1 MISQPAAGV
10 SADVERQLEDARKRI
25 RELESNERAHRRVS
39 GVLARLAALADHNP
53 SALVEIDYAG
63 VVTYR
68 NDAARDMFPTLQP
81 LGARHPLLDGAL
93 EIAERMK
100 ADGAESVTREA
111 RVGDRVFNQ
120 KVVISPD
127 APRISVYSDDVTQA
141 AAAYRALEAA
151 TSEAE
156 LLAGEN
162 ALLAEVGRIF
172 SSSLDID
179 DVYERF
185 AAETRRLIPFD
196 RIAISMYD
204 AASRSF
210 TNDYVLGVPAPGRE
224 RGSAFP
230 MDGSMVGHCIEK
242 RDATIFQGDVDALR
256 RRFPNTVRSGLKSVI
271 AAPIIFKD
279 DVLGVLNLRSLAPEA
294 YNAHHLDLMRKVT
307 AQIAPAV
314 VNARLYAQH
323 TAAEAEAE
331 RLAAQNAALAAI
343 GRVISASLEIE
354 EVYAGFAAQARSLVP
369 FDRIS
374 VNLIHEGSDE
384 FHTAYSIGAR
394 VKGRR
399 AGDSTPL
406 AGTFTEQIYRQRRAA
421 FFHSESRE
429 ETLGKYPGLGAE
441 YETGL
446 RSFLSAPLIY
456 KDVVIGTLNFRSLS
470 RAAYSPRDVEVAE
483 QIGAQVAG
491 ALANSLLHAETI
503 DADRAL
509 KRQAEELTR
518 SNVELEQFAYI
529 ASHDLQEPLR
539 VIAGYVHLIEERY
552 VESLDQ
558 DAREFIGF
566 VVDATQR
573 MRVLIRGLLDYSR
586 VESHGQ
592 RFQLTDCNDS
602 LADAMSDLSV
612 YIDETKAA
620 VTSDRLPTVMGDSV
634 QISHILEN
642 LIANAIK
649 FRKDDVPP
657 VIHISSF
664 LDEEE
669 DAWRFSVTD
678 NGVGIR
684 PRYQD
689 RIFGMFKRAHRRSK
703 YPGAGIG
710 LALCAKIVDRHG
722 GHIWVESEVDK
733 GSTFHF
739 TIPTAEEAIE

>member
-1 MISQPAAGV
+1 MTIKTESEV
-10 SADVERQLEDARKRI
+10 SVERQLEDARERI
-25 RELESNERAHRRVS
+25 REMESSERSHRRVS
-39 GVLARLAALADHNP
+39 GVLARLAALADHSP
-53 SALVEIDYAG
+53 SALAEVERHGA
-63 VVTYR
+63 VTYL
-68 NDAARDMFPTLQP
+68 NNAARDMFPTLSA
-81 LGARHPLLDGAL
+81 LGFRHPLLSG
-93 EIAERMK
+93 
-100 ADGAESVTREA
+100 TREIVEKMERDGERSA
-111 RVGDRVFNQ
+111 TREVRVGDRVFSQ
-120 KVVISPD
+120 KVVIDPD
-127 APRISVYSDDVTQA
+127 APQISIYSDDVTQA
-141 AAAYRALEAA
+141 VSAYGALEVA
-151 TSEAE
+151 TSEAR
-156 LLAGEN
+156 LLADEN

-179 DVYERF
+179 DVYESF
-185 AAETRRLIPFD
+185 AAAVRRLIPFD
-196 RIAISMYD
+196 RVAISMYNPE
-204 AASRSF
+204 SRTF

-224 RGSAFP
+224 RGSVIP
-230 MDGSMVGHCIEK
+230 MEGSMVGYCIER
-242 RDATIFQGDVDALR
+242 RDALIFQGDVAALHD
-256 RRFPNTVRSGLKSVI
+256 RFPNTVRSGLKSVVL
-271 AAPIIFKD
+271 APIIFKD
-279 DVLGVLNLRSLAPEA
+279 EVLGVLNLRSLEDEA
-294 YNAHHLDLMRKVT
+294 YNEHHRDLIQKVA
-307 AQIAPAV
+307 AQIAPPI

-343 GRVISASLEIE
+343 GRVVSSSLEIE
-354 EVYAGFAAQARSLVP
+354 DVYAGFAAQARSLVP

-384 FHTAYSIGAR
+384 FHTAYAIGSR

-406 AGTFTEQIYRQRRAA
+406 AGTFTEQVCRQRRAA
-421 FFHSESRE
+421 FFHSESRD
-429 ETLGKYPGLGAE
+429 ETLGKYPGLVPE

-446 RSFLSAPLIY
+446 RSFLSAPLVY
-456 KDVVIGTLNFRSLS
+456 KDAVIGTLNFRSLDYNS
-470 RAAYSPRDVEVAE
+470 YSPQHIEMAE
-483 QIGAQVAG
+483 LIAAQVAG
-491 ALANSLLHAETI
+491 AIANSLLHAETI

-539 VIAGYVHLIEERY
+539 VISGYVHLIEERY
-552 VESLDQ
+552 TANLDQ
-558 DAREFIGF
+558 DALEFIGF
-566 VVDATQR
+566 VTDATQR

-592 RFQLTDCNDS
+592 RFSLTDCNDS
-602 LADAMSDLSV
+602 LADALSDLSV
-612 YIDETKAA
+612 YIGETSAA
-620 VTSDRLPTVMGDSV
+620 VTSDPLPTVMGDSV
-634 QISHILEN
+634 QISHVLEN

-657 VIHISSF
+657 VIHIASS
-664 LDEEE
+664 LNEE
-669 DAWRFSVTD
+669 DDSWHFSVTD

-710 LALCAKIVDRHG
+710 LALCAKIVGRHG

>member
-1 MISQPAAGV
+1 MTIKTESEV
-10 SADVERQLEDARKRI
+10 SVERQLEDALERI
-25 RELESNERAHRRVS
+25 REMESSERSHRRVS
-39 GVLARLAALADHNP
+39 GVLARLAALADHSP
-53 SALVEIDYAG
+53 SALAEVERHGA
-63 VVTYR
+63 VTYL
-68 NDAARDMFPTLQP
+68 NNAARDMFPTLSA
-81 LGARHPLLDGAL
+81 LGFRHPLLSGAREIVEKMERDG
-93 EIAERMK
+93 ERS
-100 ADGAESVTREA
+100 ATREV
-111 RVGDRVFNQ
+111 RVGDRVFSQ
-120 KVVISPD
+120 KVVIDPD
-127 APRISVYSDDVTQA
+127 APQISIYSDDVTQA
-141 AAAYRALEAA
+141 VSAYGALEVA
-151 TSEAE
+151 TSEAR
-156 LLAGEN
+156 LLADEN

-179 DVYERF
+179 DVYESF
-185 AAETRRLIPFD
+185 AAAVRRLIPFD
-196 RIAISMYD
+196 RVAISMYNPE
-204 AASRSF
+204 SRTF

-224 RGSAFP
+224 RGSVIP
-230 MDGSMVGHCIEK
+230 MDGSMVGYCIER
-242 RDATIFQGDVDALR
+242 RDALIFQGDVAALHD
-256 RRFPNTVRSGLKSVI
+256 RFPNTVRSGLKSVVL
-271 AAPIIFKD
+271 APIIFKD
-279 DVLGVLNLRSLAPEA
+279 EVLGVLNLRSLEDEA
-294 YNAHHLDLMRKVT
+294 YNEHHRDLIQKVA
-307 AQIAPAV
+307 AQIAPPI

-343 GRVISASLEIE
+343 GRVVSSSLEIE
-354 EVYAGFAAQARSLVP
+354 DVYAGFAAQARDLVP

-374 VNLIHEGSDE
+374 VNLIHEGADE
-384 FHTAYSIGAR
+384 FHTAYAIGSR

-406 AGTFTEQIYRQRRAA
+406 AGTFTEQVCRQRRAA
-421 FFHSESRE
+421 FFHSESRD
-429 ETLGKYPGLGAE
+429 ETLGKYPGLVPE

-446 RSFLSAPLIY
+446 RSFLSAPLVY
-456 KDVVIGTLNFRSLS
+456 KDAVIGTLNFRSLDYNS
-470 RAAYSPRDVEVAE
+470 YSPQHIEMAE
-483 QIGAQVAG
+483 LIAAQVAG
-491 ALANSLLHAETI
+491 AIANSLLHAETI

-509 KRQAEELTR
+509 KRQADELTR

-552 VESLDQ
+552 TANLDQ
-558 DAREFIGF
+558 DALEFIGF
-566 VVDATQR
+566 VTDATQR

-592 RFQLTDCNDS
+592 RFSLTDCNRS
-602 LADAMSDLSV
+602 LADALSDLSV
-612 YIDETKAA
+612 YIGETNAA
-620 VTSDRLPTVMGDSV
+620 VTSDPLPTVMGDSV

-657 VIHISSF
+657 VVHITSS
-664 LDEEE
+664 LNEE
-669 DAWRFSVTD
+669 DDSWHFSVTD

-710 LALCAKIVDRHG
+710 LALCAKIVGRHG

>member
-1 MISQPAAGV
+1 MISQPAAEA
-10 SADVERQLEDARKRI
+10 SAERQLADARERI
-25 RELESNERAHRRVS
+25 AELESNERAHRRVS

-53 SALVEIDYAG
+53 SALVEIDYGG

-68 NDAARDMFPTLQP
+68 NDAARDMFPTLQA

-93 EIAERMK
+93 EAAERMK

-120 KVVISPD
+120 KVVITPD
-127 APRISVYSDDVTQA
+127 EPRISVYSDDVTQA

-151 TSEAE
+151 TSEAK
-156 LLAGEN
+156 LLADEN

-179 DVYERF
+179 DVYESF
-185 AAETRRLIPFD
+185 AAEVRRLIPFD
-196 RIAISMYD
+196 RIAISMYN
-204 AASRSF
+204 AASRTF
-210 TNDYVLGVPAPGRE
+210 TNAYVLGVPAPGRE
-224 RGSAFP
+224 RGSVIP
-230 MDGSMVGHCIEK
+230 MDGSMVGHCIER
-242 RDATIFQGDVDALR
+242 RDALILQGEIAKLHVQ
-256 RRFPNTVRSGLKSVI
+256 FPNMVRSGLKSVI
-271 AAPIIFKD
+271 VAPIIFKD
-279 DVLGVLNLRSLAPEA
+279 EVLGVLNLRSLEPEA
-294 YNAHHLDLMRKVT
+294 YNAHHLDLMRKVS
-307 AQIAPAV
+307 AQIAPAI

-354 EVYAGFAAQARSLVP
+354 DVYAGFAAQARSLIP

-384 FHTAYSIGAR
+384 FHTAYSIGTR

-406 AGTFTEQIYRQRRAA
+406 AGTFTEQVHRQRRAA
-421 FFHSESRE
+421 FFHCESRE
-429 ETLGKYPGLGAE
+429 ETLGRFPGLVAE

-446 RSFLSAPLIY
+446 RSFLSAPLVY
-456 KDVVIGTLNFRSLS
+456 KDVVIGTLNFRSLA
-470 RAAYSPRDVEVAE
+470 RGAYSARDVEVAE
-483 QIGAQVAG
+483 MIGAQVAG

-539 VIAGYVHLIEERY
+539 VISGYVHLIEERY
-552 VESLDQ
+552 SDSLDQ

-566 VVDATQR
+566 VTDATQR
-573 MRVLIRGLLDYSR
+573 MRILIRGLLDYSR

-592 RFQLTDCNDS
+592 RFQLTDCGGA

-612 YIDETKAA
+612 YIGETDAT
-620 VTSDRLPTVMGDSV
+620 VEHGELPTVMGDSV
-634 QISHILEN
+634 QLSHVFEN

-657 VIHISSF
+657 VIKISSF

>member
-1 MISQPAAGV
+1 MTIKTESEV
-10 SADVERQLEDARKRI
+10 SVERQLEDALERI
-25 RELESNERAHRRVS
+25 REMESSERSHRRVS
-39 GVLARLAALADHNP
+39 GVLARLAALADHSP
-53 SALVEIDYAG
+53 SALAEVERHGA
-63 VVTYR
+63 VTYL
-68 NDAARDMFPTLQP
+68 NNAARDMFPTLSA
-81 LGARHPLLDGAL
+81 LGFRHPLLSGAREIVEKMERDGEQSA
-93 EIAERMK
+93 
-100 ADGAESVTREA
+100 TREV
-111 RVGDRVFNQ
+111 RVGDRVFSQ
-120 KVVISPD
+120 KVVIDPD
-127 APRISVYSDDVTQA
+127 APQISIYSDDVTQA
-141 AAAYRALEAA
+141 VSAYGALEVA
-151 TSEAE
+151 TSEAR
-156 LLAGEN
+156 LLADEN

-179 DVYERF
+179 DVYESF
-185 AAETRRLIPFD
+185 AAAVRRLIPFD
-196 RIAISMYD
+196 RVAISMYNPE
-204 AASRSF
+204 SRTF

-224 RGSAFP
+224 RGSVIP
-230 MDGSMVGHCIEK
+230 MDGSMVGYCIER
-242 RDATIFQGDVDALR
+242 RDALIFQGDVAALHD
-256 RRFPNTVRSGLKSVI
+256 RFPNTVRSGLKSVVL
-271 AAPIIFKD
+271 APIIFKD
-279 DVLGVLNLRSLAPEA
+279 EVLGVLNLRSLEADA
-294 YNAHHLDLMRKVT
+294 YNEHHRDLIQKVA
-307 AQIAPAV
+307 AQIAPPI
-314 VNARLYAQH
+314 VNSRLYAQH

-343 GRVISASLEIE
+343 GRVVSSSLEIE
-354 EVYAGFAAQARSLVP
+354 DVYAGFAAQARDLVP

-374 VNLIHEGSDE
+374 VNLIHEGADE
-384 FHTAYSIGAR
+384 FHTAYAIGTR
-394 VKGRR
+394 VRGRR

-406 AGTFTEQIYRQRRAA
+406 AGTFTEQVCRQRRAA
-421 FFHSESRE
+421 FFHSESRD
-429 ETLGKYPGLGAE
+429 ETLGKYPGLVPE

-446 RSFLSAPLIY
+446 RSFLSAPLVY
-456 KDVVIGTLNFRSLS
+456 KDAVIGTLNFRSLDYNT
-470 RAAYSPRDVEVAE
+470 YSPQHIEMAE
-483 QIGAQVAG
+483 LIAAQVAG
-491 ALANSLLHAETI
+491 AIANSLLHAETI

-509 KRQAEELTR
+509 KRQADELTR

-552 VESLDQ
+552 TANLDQ
-558 DAREFIGF
+558 DALEFIGF
-566 VVDATQR
+566 VTDATQR

-592 RFQLTDCNDS
+592 RFSLTDCNRS
-602 LADAMSDLSV
+602 LADALSDLSV
-612 YIDETKAA
+612 YIGETNAA
-620 VTSDRLPTVMGDSV
+620 VTSDPLPTVMGDSV

-657 VIHISSF
+657 VVHITSS
-664 LDEEE
+664 LNEE
-669 DAWRFSVTD
+669 DDSWHFSVTD

-710 LALCAKIVDRHG
+710 LALCAKIVGRHG

>member
-1 MISQPAAGV
+1 MTIKTESEV
-10 SADVERQLEDARKRI
+10 SVERQLEDALERI
-25 RELESNERAHRRVS
+25 REMESSERSHRRVS
-39 GVLARLAALADHNP
+39 GVLARLAALADHSP
-53 SALVEIDYAG
+53 SALAEVERHGA
-63 VVTYR
+63 VTYL
-68 NDAARDMFPTLQP
+68 NNAARDMFPTLSA
-81 LGARHPLLDGAL
+81 LGFRHPLLSGAR
-93 EIAERMK
+93 EIVEKMEREGERS
-100 ADGAESVTREA
+100 ATREV
-111 RVGDRVFNQ
+111 RVGDRVFSQ
-120 KVVISPD
+120 KVVIDPD
-127 APRISVYSDDVTQA
+127 APQISIYSDDVTQA
-141 AAAYRALEAA
+141 VSAYGALEVA
-151 TSEAE
+151 TSEAR
-156 LLAGEN
+156 LLADEN

-179 DVYERF
+179 DVYESF
-185 AAETRRLIPFD
+185 AAAVRRLIPFD
-196 RIAISMYD
+196 RVAISMYNPE
-204 AASRSF
+204 SRTF

-224 RGSAFP
+224 RGSVIP
-230 MDGSMVGHCIEK
+230 MDGSMVGYCIER
-242 RDATIFQGDVDALR
+242 RDALIFQGDVAALHD
-256 RRFPNTVRSGLKSVI
+256 RFPNTVRSGLKSVVL
-271 AAPIIFKD
+271 APIIFKD
-279 DVLGVLNLRSLAPEA
+279 EVLGVLNLRSLEDDA
-294 YNAHHLDLMRKVT
+294 YNEHHRDLIQKVA
-307 AQIAPAV
+307 AQIAPPI

-343 GRVISASLEIE
+343 GRVVSSSLEIE
-354 EVYAGFAAQARSLVP
+354 DVYAGFAAQARDLVP

-374 VNLIHEGSDE
+374 VNLIHEGADE
-384 FHTAYSIGAR
+384 FHTAYAIGTR
-394 VKGRR
+394 VRGRR

-406 AGTFTEQIYRQRRAA
+406 AGTFTEQVCRQRRAA
-421 FFHSESRE
+421 FFHSESRD
-429 ETLGKYPGLGAE
+429 ETLGKYPGLVPE

-446 RSFLSAPLIY
+446 RSFLSAPLVY
-456 KDVVIGTLNFRSLS
+456 KDAVIGTLNFRSLDYNT
-470 RAAYSPRDVEVAE
+470 YSPQHIEMAE
-483 QIGAQVAG
+483 LIAAQVAG
-491 ALANSLLHAETI
+491 AIANSLLHAETI

-509 KRQAEELTR
+509 KRQADELTR

-552 VESLDQ
+552 TANLDQ
-558 DAREFIGF
+558 DALEFIGF
-566 VVDATQR
+566 VTDATQR

-592 RFQLTDCNDS
+592 RFSLTDCNRS
-602 LADAMSDLSV
+602 LADALSDLSV
-612 YIDETKAA
+612 YIGETNAA
-620 VTSDRLPTVMGDSV
+620 VTSDPLPTVMGDSV

-657 VIHISSF
+657 VVHITSS
-664 LDEEE
+664 LNEE
-669 DAWRFSVTD
+669 DDSWHFSVTD

-710 LALCAKIVDRHG
+710 LALCAKIVGRHG